1 MTRRLAERTIGIA
14 IGTIVVLLVAYGPT
28 LNASASQ
35 PRKAPLRCSDSQLA
49 VATES
54 IVGAGGSDGF
64 AVLIAN
70 QSRRSCAIEGYA
82 HVSFFNSV
90 GGPIKVK
97 VIHRGSMLFRTVVPR
112 RLVLT
117 PSSVDSFAV
126 SYGENFNPSND
137 SASRCEADL
146 MTVELPTIHP
156 KFYPEG
162 DLSVLVKVD
171 VCLADG
177 SIGLTPIEGGA
188 RVQGP

>member
-1 MTRRLAERTIGIA
+1 MTRRLTEKTIGIA
-14 IGTIVVLLVAYGPT
+14 TCASVVLLVACGAIM
-28 LNASASQ
+28 NASASQ
-35 PRKAPLRCSDSQLA
+35 ARDTPLRCNDSQLV

-70 QSRRSCAIEGYA
+70 QSRRSCVIEGYA
-82 HVSFFNSV
+82 HVSLFNSV

-97 VIHRGSMLFRTVVPR
+97 VIHRGSMLFHTVSPR

-126 SYGENFNPSND
+126 SYGESFNPPNH

-171 VCLADG
+171 VCFADRI
-177 SIGLTPIEGGA
+177 IGLTPIEGGA

>member
-1 MTRRLAERTIGIA
+1 MTRRLAEKSIGIA
-14 IGTIVVLLVAYGPT
+14 TGTIVVLLVAYGTT

-35 PRKAPLRCSDSQLA
+35 PRDTPLRCNDSQLV

-54 IVGAGGSDGF
+54 VVGAGGSDGF
-64 AVLIAN
+64 VVLIAN
-70 QSRRSCAIEGYA
+70 QSRRSCEIEGYA
-82 HVSFFNSV
+82 RVSFLNSV

-97 VIHRGSMLFRTVVPR
+97 VVHQGSMLFRTVSPR

-126 SYGENFNPSND
+126 SYGESFITPNH

-156 KFYPEG
+156 KFYPKG

-171 VCLADG
+171 VCFADRI
-177 SIGLTPIEGGA
+177 IGLTPIEGGA
-188 RVQGP
+188 RVEGP